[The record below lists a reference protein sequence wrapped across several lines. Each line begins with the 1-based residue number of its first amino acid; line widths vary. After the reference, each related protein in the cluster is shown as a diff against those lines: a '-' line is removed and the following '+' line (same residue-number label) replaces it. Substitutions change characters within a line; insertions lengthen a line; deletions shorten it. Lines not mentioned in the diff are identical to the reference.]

1 MKIFSINLNEFKN
14 DYKLDYI
21 HNINLNNIDINDTQR
36 LKLDY
41 YKNNIDNI
49 IIDYNQNSLE
59 LLKIEDELTFYLH
72 KYCLKTHDI
81 DYIFIIKMLNIILN
95 ISNTLKKRCNLPD
108 FNLKLNDKNKNELKR
123 CSYKFCKFKENCNY
137 NYCKKKCV
145 CYQDHYVHH
154 MVSFDIIQLL
164 NYLNISNNGSLSLN
178 INNVEI
184 LKSIKTL
191 AFVINHMKNELAVR
205 CLYAKPNEIERN
217 HIVNTDNKK

>member
-14 DYKLDYI
+14 EYVVEYI
-21 HNINLNNIDINDTQR
+21 HQINFNNIDINNNQR

-81 DYIFIIKMLNIILN
+81 ENEFIIKMLNIILN
-95 ISNTLKKRCNLPD
+95 ISNTLKKRCNLND
-108 FNLKLNDKNKNELKR
+108 FNLKTNDKNKNDLKR

-164 NYLNISNNGSLSLN
+164 NYLNNLN
-178 INNVEI
+178 INHMEI

-191 AFVINHMKNELAVR
+191 AFVINHMKNELSVR
-205 CLYAKPNEIERN
+205 CLYAKPNEIEKN
-217 HIVNTDNKK
+217 HIVNNDNKKVN

>member
-14 DYKLDYI
+14 DYIVDYL
-21 HNINLNNIDINDTQR
+21 HNISMNNDINNNQG

-41 YKNNIDNI
+41 YKNNIDVINI
-49 IIDYNQNSLE
+49 DFNQNSLE
-59 LLKIEDELTFYLH
+59 LLKIEDEITFYLH

-81 DYIFIIKMLNIILN
+81 DNEFITKMLNLIFN
-95 ISNTLKKRCNLPD
+95 ISNELKKRVKLPD
-108 FNLKLNDKNKNELKR
+108 FNLKSNEKNKNELKR

-154 MVSFDIIQLL
+154 MVSFDILQLL
-164 NYLNISNNGSLSLN
+164 NYLNSDN
-178 INNVEI
+178 INHLEI

-191 AFVINHMKNELAVR
+191 AFVINHMKNELSVR
-205 CLYAKPNEIERN
+205 CLYAKTNEIERN
-217 HIVNTDNKK
+217 HIVNIDNKK

>member
-14 DYKLDYI
+14 DYIVDYL
-21 HNINLNNIDINDTQR
+21 HNISMNNDINNNQG

-41 YKNNIDNI
+41 YKNNINNVY
-49 IIDYNQNSLE
+49 IDLSQNSLE

-95 ISNTLKKRCNLPD
+95 ISNTLKKKCNLPD
-108 FNLKLNDKNKNELKR
+108 FNLKTNDKNKNELKR

-154 MVSFDIIQLL
+154 MVSFDIIQLI
-164 NYLNISNNGSLSLN
+164 NYLNISNNNPLGLN
-178 INNVEI
+178 INHIEI

-191 AFVINHMKNELAVR
+191 AFVINHMKNELSVR
-205 CLYAKPNEIERN
+205 CLYAKPNEIEKN